1 MAWFSIRSNSNVI
14 VFKVGCPETVNLS
27 QHGLSVSIV
36 EVVGCG
42 VVDCVVDTAACVVD
56 SEVDGAVDGVTD
68 GVVDGGIDDV
78 VDSVTTG
85 VVDGVVEIV
94 VDKVEVTVGSFE
106 AHSKVKSVAIHLLL
120 KHIQLNSD
128 GFTRQV
134 LISPSA

>member
-1 MAWFSIRSNSNVI
+1 MAWFSIRFNSNVI
-14 VFKVGCPETVNLS
+14 VFRVGCPDTVNLS

-36 EVVGCG
+36 EVVGCC

-56 SEVDGAVDGVTD
+56 GVVDSAVDGAVDSVAD
-68 GVVDGGIDDV
+68 DVVDGGIGV
-78 VDSVTTG
+78 

>member
-1 MAWFSIRSNSNVI
+1 M
-14 VFKVGCPETVNLS
+14 GCPDTVNLS

-42 VVDCVVDTAACVVD
+42 VVDCVVDTSACVVD
-56 SEVDGAVDGVTD
+56 GEVDDAVD

-78 VDSVTTG
+78 VDSVTT
-85 VVDGVVEIV
+85 DV

-106 AHSKVKSVAIHLLL
+106 VHSKVKSVAIHLLL

-134 LISPSA
+134 LISP

>member
-14 VFKVGCPETVNLS
+14 VFRVGCPETVNLS
-27 QHGLSVSIV
+27 QHRLSVSIV

-42 VVDCVVDTAACVVD
+42 VVDCVVDTAAFVVDGVVD
-56 SEVDGAVDGVTD
+56 SVVDSVVDGVTD

-120 KHIQLNSD
+120 
-128 GFTRQV
+128 
-134 LISPSA
+134 